1 MTRSGVGY
9 DAHPLAQG
17 RELVLGGVTVSYDRG
32 LEGHSDGDVLSHA
45 VIDALFGAAA
55 LGDIGAHFPPSGPNA
70 VPQGVS
76 SIALLEQAMERVRAA
91 GYRLENVD
99 ATIIAQRPAL
109 APSIPAMRAALAR
122 ALGADENQVN
132 VKATTE
138 DGMGYTGASAGIAA
152 IAVAAIERV

>member
-9 DAHPLAQG
+9 DAHPLAPG
-17 RELVLGGVTVSYDRG
+17 RALVLGGVTIPYDRG
-32 LEGHSDGDVLSHA
+32 LEGHSDGDVLTHA

-55 LGDIGAHFPPSGPNA
+55 LGDIGAHFPSSGPNA
-70 VPQGVS
+70 VAEGVS

-91 GYRLENVD
+91 GYQLENVD
-99 ATIIAQRPAL
+99 ATVIAQRPVL
-109 APSIPAMRAALAR
+109 APSVPAMRAALAR
-122 ALGADENQVN
+122 ALGADESRVS

-138 DGMGYTGASAGIAA
+138 DGLGYTGASAGIAA

>member
-1 MTRSGVGY
+1 MTRSGIGY
-9 DAHPLAQG
+9 DAHLLGPG
-17 RELVLGGVTVSYDRG
+17 PELVLGGVAIPYGRG
-32 LEGHSDGDVLSHA
+32 LQGHSDGDVLAHA
-45 VIDALFGAAA
+45 IIDALLGAAA
-55 LGDIGAHFPPSGPNA
+55 LGDIGAHFPPDGPNA
-70 VPQGVS
+70 VPQGAS
-76 SIALLEQAMERVRAA
+76 SIALLEQAMELVRAA

-109 APSIPAMRAALAR
+109 APSLPAMRAALAR
-122 ALGADENQVN
+122 ALGADESRVN